1 MLLLRFILVIGVSLV
16 FIQASQAT
24 EQTKTAVKDKT
35 AHRENGAAK
44 GGDVEKIVDD
54 LFTVEGNGRNDWF
67 DLKNTIQG
75 PYGSA
80 DFK

>member
-1 MLLLRFILVIGVSLV
+1 MFLLRFMLMISISLV

-24 EQTKTAVKDKT
+24 EQIKALAKDKT
-35 AHRENGAAK
+35 AHQEIEAAK
-44 GGDVEKIVDD
+44 GDDVGKIVDE
-54 LFTVEGNGRNDWF
+54 LFAVEGNGRNDWF
-67 DLKNTIQG
+67 DLKNAVQG